1 MGLKASTRDAGAT
14 CDVKV
19 IGAWRLEN
27 VAPFQYIVIYL
38 KCFHSFLLHIVIF
51 FSI

>member
-1 MGLKASTRDAGAT
+1 MGLNGSTRDADAT

-27 VAPFQYIVIYL
+27 VALFKYIVIYL
-38 KCFHSFLLHIVIF
+38 KCFHSFLLHIVIYL
-51 FSI
+51 SI